1 MYPALWRQRKNFRPA
16 VLVACLFALSNPP
29 VPAKTALEFLQEA
42 PKPNFRA
49 GHTLPPLTRW
59 GWTMPFEVRV
69 ELAEHWG
76 YALEFGGYATPQY
89 VGALDDPK
97 SVPSKI
103 CALAA
108 SDPKRYPL
116 FVLLHRP
123 FYSAEFRESLPDE
136 TWCRDAEGNLI
147 EGKKVWSPEAPAE
160 VFERAATLAVEPLRK
175 ILAKAPI
182 AVILNGGEYGL
193 NVFGFAGKAWQRD
206 PRVVQAKGDRSW
218 FDYLSQRKAH
228 QELLLAEA
236 VRKAVPNALYIYY
249 HTFATHRNRYS
260 TWWHWAYDY
269 QYLRRVSDLP
279 SSSIYYRHFNTGF
292 TGDNDMLTQALNAVA
307 QQLQFGDPLSYNWVN
322 AGWSREKLG
331 DRAFARL
338 ERYLGYLKCYY
349 TAGMI
354 GGVAGYFAYPKG
366 GFAGEVGDEPPHWLK
381 QMMVLARVQAL
392 FSHLEGFLRDGKL
405 LPGPNRH
412 RWSGDLP
419 AYEFPTGDANVRVLV
434 RKHNRRREW
443 LITAWAAGGEDRG
456 GSVTI
461 PELGLVSVQARACGS
476 VYRATLREGRPLL
489 TLVDVNGMLPTA
501 NWGPRR

>member
-354 GGVAGYFAYPKG
+354 GGVAGYFAYP
-366 GFAGEVGDEPPHWLK
+366 
-381 QMMVLARVQAL
+381 
-392 FSHLEGFLRDGKL
+392 
-405 LPGPNRH
+405 
-412 RWSGDLP
+412 
-419 AYEFPTGDANVRVLV
+419 
-434 RKHNRRREW
+434 
-443 LITAWAAGGEDRG
+443 
-456 GSVTI
+456 
-461 PELGLVSVQARACGS
+461 
-476 VYRATLREGRPLL
+476 
-489 TLVDVNGMLPTA
+489 NG
-501 NWGPRR
+501 